1 MVQRLFLR
9 AVEAVRLCTHQAAY
23 QQDLILVLRSPL
35 PDELRAIPSG
45 NCLISILQ
53 YPTRPP
59 VVWGIEGIP
68 QGNLDKYVFY
78 SNDPDWL
85 ATVPASIPSTHRR
98 TVVSCYSSSRYSII
112 RPGPG
117 ELNSLKACMRHY
129 AQQLEPLLEPL
140 IAKGYDRLSPDGG
153 FFERAMA
160 RATLR
165 VWLQSG
171 HYEARPR

>member
-1 MVQRLFLR
+1 MLLTGKNALEVQRLFLR

-45 NCLISILQ
+45 NCLISMLH
-53 YPTRPP
+53 YPTQPP
-59 VVWGIEGIP
+59 VVRGIEGIL

-98 TVVSCYSSSRYSII
+98 TVVSCYSW
-112 RPGPG
+112 PGIHP
-117 ELNSLKACMRHY
+117 EACMRHY

-140 IAKGYDRLSPDGG
+140 IAKGYERLSPVGG

-165 VWLQSG
+165 VWL
-171 HYEARPR
+171 